1 MDKVSERAL
10 IIIFARLIAVAG
22 FIMIKS
28 GEWAEKEKKRENQF
42 TSSQTEL
49 DEIFGKYNDNY
60 TDKVGDG
67 KDARVLV
74 LEANNNHTKKANEA
88 IVNYLTNVGGKLISI
103 DGKKFTEKESS
114 FKAMPIILGNLAVPM
129 VGQDDYEV
137 DKSKNTYVIM
147 IPKNAQFAD
156 ELQEKLDLYVEFSK

>member
-10 IIIFARLIAVAG
+10 IIIFAGLIAVAG
-22 FIMIKS
+22 FVMVKS

-42 TSSQTEL
+42 TSSQAEL

-60 TDKVGDG
+60 TDKVWDG

-74 LEANNNHTKKANEA
+74 LEANNNYTKKANEA
-88 IVNYLTNVGGKLISI
+88 IVNYLTNVGGKLVSI
-103 DGKKFTEKESS
+103 NGKEFTEKESS
-114 FKAMPIILGNLAVPM
+114 LKAMPIILGNLAVPM

>member
-1 MDKVSERAL
+1 MDKTTKGIITFVFAL
-10 IIIFARLIAVAG
+10 MIASVGYVTFMATG
-22 FIMIKS
+22 SVKKDMVR
-28 GEWAEKEKKRENQF
+28 EKQY
-42 TSSQTEL
+42 TASQTEL
-49 DEIFGKYNDNY
+49 DEIFGEYNDNY

-88 IVNYLTNVGGKLISI
+88 IVNYLTNVGGKLVSI
-103 DGKKFTEKESS
+103 NEKNFTENESS
-114 FKAMPIILGNLAVPM
+114 TRAMPLVLGNIVVPILTKETE
-129 VGQDDYEV
+129 EV

>member
-1 MDKVSERAL
+1 MV
-10 IIIFARLIAVAG
+10 
-22 FIMIKS
+22 KS
-28 GEWAEKEKKRENQF
+28 GDWAEKEKKRENQF

-49 DEIFGKYNDNY
+49 DEIFGQYNDNY

-88 IVNYLTNVGGKLISI
+88 IVNYLTNVGGKLVSI
-103 DGKKFTEKESS
+103 NEKKFTEKESS
-114 FKAMPIILGNLAVPM
+114 LKAMTIISGNLVVPM

-147 IPKNAQFAD
+147 IPKDAQFAD
-156 ELQEKLDLYVEFSK
+156 ELQ

>member
-1 MDKVSERAL
+1 MDKVTKGVITFIFVLMIASVGYATFMATGSVKKDEER
-10 IIIFARLIAVAG
+10 
-22 FIMIKS
+22 
-28 GEWAEKEKKRENQF
+28 KKQF

-88 IVNYLTNVGGKLISI
+88 VVNYLTNVGGKLVSI
-103 DGKKFTEKESS
+103 DGKEFTEKESS
-114 FKAMPIILGNLAVPM
+114 LKAMPIILGNLAVPM
-129 VGQDDYEV
+129 ISQDDYEV

>member
-10 IIIFARLIAVAG
+10 IIIFAGLIAVAG
-22 FIMIKS
+22 FVMIKS

-42 TSSQTEL
+42 TSSQAEL
-49 DEIFGKYNDNY
+49 NEIFGEYNDNY
-60 TDKVGDG
+60 TDKVVDG

-88 IVNYLTNVGGKLISI
+88 IVNYLTNVGGKLVSI
-103 DGKKFTEKESS
+103 NEKKFTENGSS
-114 FKAMPIILGNLAVPM
+114 SRAMPLVLGNIVVPILTEETE
-129 VGQDDYEV
+129 EV